1 MIPHTILGNV
11 EDYLKFVRKDDSN
24 IFDKIKKLKPR
35 KSLSASFEAIRV
47 AQSMSRARC
56 VK

>member
-11 EDYLKFVRKDDSN
+11 EDYLKFVQKDESN

-47 AQSMSRARC
+47 AQSMSRAR
-56 VK
+56 